1 MEVALTGIPEDVIAS
16 RPDNVPLDRVID
28 FDIYRPVAAGEDLHE
43 SWRALMKSSVHD
55 VVWTPHNGGHW
66 IALRAE
72 ISDVVMADSDRF
84 SSRIVL
90 VPKATAGE
98 AYKLIPLSLDPPDHQ
113 PFRKLLNDNL
123 SPRALTGMEQRVTD
137 LTVDIIE
144 RLKPA
149 GRCDFVRD
157 FAEQLPVR
165 IFMQVVSLPMED
177 LPKLKHLADQ
187 FTRPDGSLSYPEVKQ
202 LFAEYILPVIAA
214 RRGGDGTDLISK
226 LINGR
231 IDGRE
236 LSDQEAG
243 DTCIQVLVGGL
254 DTVVNSMAFA
264 MAHLAVDHELCDFL
278 GAHPERIDDAVWEFL
293 RRFPLVSSS
302 REVRHDMEF
311 EGVRLKAGDMVMAP
325 TAASALDPSFSDHPM
340 NVDIDRRKRTHSV
353 FGKGTHT
360 CPGAYIAR
368 VEMKIMIRE
377 WCARIP
383 DFRLAAGAKLEHA
396 NGIVGT
402 VLPFDLEWDV

>member
-1 MEVALTGIPEDVIAS
+1 MEVALDSIPDDIIAA
-16 RPDNVPLDRVID
+16 RPDNVPLDRIID
-28 FDIYRPVAAGEDLHE
+28 FDIYRPLGGKDLHE
-43 SWRALMKSSVHD
+43 SWREIMRGSAHD

-66 IALRAE
+66 IALR
-72 ISDVVMADSDRF
+72 SDLSDLVMADSDNF

-98 AYKLIPLSLDPPDHQ
+98 AYKLIPLSLDPPDHR

-123 SPRALTGMEQRVTD
+123 SPKALTGMELRVTE
-137 LTVDIIE
+137 LTVDLIE
-144 RLKPA
+144 GLKPK
-149 GRCDFVRD
+149 GRCNFVHD

-165 IFMQVVSLPMED
+165 IFMQVVGLPVED

-187 FTRPDGSLSYPEVKQ
+187 YTRPDGSLTYPEVKQ
-202 LFAEYILPVIAA
+202 LFSDYLEPVIAG

-226 LINGR
+226 LINGQVE
-231 IDGRE
+231 GRE
-236 LSDQEAG
+236 LSDQEAV

-254 DTVVNSMAFA
+254 DTVVNAMAFT
-264 MAHLAVDHELCDFL
+264 MAHLAQDHQLRDFL
-278 GAHPERIDDAVWEFL
+278 AANPDRIDDAVWEFL

-302 REVRHDMEF
+302 REVRRDMEWQ
-311 EGVRLKAGDMVMAP
+311 GVRLKAGDMVMAP
-325 TAASALDPSFSDHPM
+325 TAASALDPAIGEEAMAIDL
-340 NVDIDRRKRTHSV
+340 DRRKGQHSV

-368 VEMKIMIRE
+368 VELKIMIRE

-383 DFRLAAGAKLEHA
+383 DFRLAAGKQVEHA

-402 VLPFDLEWDV
+402 VQPFELEWTV